1 MTTWTRFRLA
11 TGSIGL
17 TAPRKWI
24 TGVWHDVRHGVRV
37 FVRSPGFT
45 IIAVISIA
53 FGTGANVA
61 MFSLA
66 DNLLL
71 RPLPVP
77 RPDDWLTVG
86 SHVKRGM
93 STFTLMSYPDYVDLR
108 QRARSFSGLI
118 ASVFEIASIAKERG
132 APPQVKLLSFVNG
145 DYFTMLGVEPAMG
158 RGFRLEE
165 DLVEGRN
172 AVVILSHAMWQQDF
186 AGDPAVLGRTIVI
199 SGTEFT
205 IVGIAPESF
214 TGLHSIVR
222 ESAFVPLA
230 MWPTVTVFPNMNP
243 LLARGFRPLSVRGR
257 LAPGVPITEARA
269 ELATIASALEQAY
282 PETNAKRAIV
292 TQTELAMRFERSPLD
307 SWMMVV
313 LTTLS
318 MAVLCVACANVA
330 GLLASRAP
338 LRSRE
343 IALRLAVGA
352 GRGRLVRQLLTE
364 SLGIAAMG
372 AIAGLGVGHVGVV
385 LLRQIQFP
393 TEVAQVPLLQ
403 LDRRVF
409 LYSVLMAT
417 ASAFLFGLGPAIQT
431 TRVNLVSSLKTGDVE
446 VTKRQRLLGRNLL
459 VAIQVALCL
468 GILTVAVWAYRV
480 VGRAFSEGP
489 GFRTTQMA
497 KITLAPVQARYTDEA
512 SMRFF
517 DRALEDARG
526 LSGVTAASV
535 TSAMPLFSWESTPIV
550 PEGYR
555 LPEGQTSVRSY
566 TNSVDESYFGTM
578 EISIVSG
585 RGFTAAD
592 DPRSQRVAIV
602 NETFARHYWPG
613 ADPIGKRFFVEGE
626 PGDERPRAWVAIVG
640 VARRSTYG
648 YFAEPPQDMIYFPF
662 RQMPRGRMVLL
673 VRAAGESTDHVTPL
687 RELAH
692 GLDASVPAYD
702 AQTIER
708 FYATRVTTIG
718 TVMTRLMGGMGLMG
732 LTLTMVG
739 LYGLVSYSA
748 SRRTREIGIRVAI
761 GASYGRVLAMV
772 LRQGFAPA
780 AYGLVAGAVV
790 SAALTRILRNLIP
803 LDHRDDTTTFFVVV
817 PLVMVIALLA
827 AFIPARRAAR
837 VDPTVALRWE

>member
-1 MTTWTRFRLA
+1 MTRVRAAPAACWRWLA
-11 TGSIGL
+11 GL
-17 TAPRKWI
+17 A
-24 TGVWHDVRHGVRV
+24 HDARHGARV
-37 FVRSPGFT
+37 FARNPGFT
-45 IIAVISIA
+45 AIAVISIA

-71 RPLPVP
+71 RPLPVH
-77 RPDDWLTVG
+77 RPTEWLTVG
-86 SHVKRGM
+86 SHVRRGM
-93 STFTLMSYPDYVDLR
+93 ATFTLMSYPDYVDLR
-108 QRARSFSGLI
+108 HRARSFSSLI

-132 APPQVKLLSFVNG
+132 APAQVKLLSFVNG
-145 DYFTMLGVEPAMG
+145 DYFTALGVDPAVG
-158 RGFRLEE
+158 RGFLPEE
-165 DLVEGRN
+165 DRVEGRN
-172 AVVILSHAMWQQDF
+172 PVVVLSHAMWQQDF
-186 AGDPAVLGRTIVI
+186 AGDPSVLGRTILI
-199 SGTEFT
+199 SGVEFT

-214 TGLHSIVR
+214 TGLHSIIR
-222 ESAFVPLA
+222 ESAFIPLA
-230 MWPTVTVFPNMNP
+230 MWPKVTVFPHLNP
-243 LLARGFRPLSVRGR
+243 LLARDFRSLSVRGR
-257 LAPGVPITEARA
+257 LAPGGGIAEARA
-269 ELATIASALEQAY
+269 ELATIAGALEQAY
-282 PETNAKRAIV
+282 PETNARQALLA
-292 TQTELAMRFERSPLD
+292 QTELAMRFERSPLD

-352 GRGRLVRQLLTE
+352 GRGRLIRQLITE
-364 SLGIAAMG
+364 SLGIAALG

-393 TEVAQVPLLQ
+393 TEVATVPLLQ

-409 LYSVLMAT
+409 AYSVLMAT

-431 TRVNLVSSLKTGDVE
+431 TRVNLVSALKTGDAE
-446 VTKRQRLLGRNLL
+446 ITKRQRLLGRNLL

-489 GFRTTQMA
+489 GFRTTQIA
-497 KITLAPVQARYTDEA
+497 KITLAPVQAHYSYEA
-512 SMRFF
+512 SVRFF
-517 DRALEDARG
+517 EQALAG
-526 LSGVTAASV
+526 AKQLAGVTGASV

-566 TNSVDESYFGTM
+566 TNSVDETYFATM
-578 EISIVSG
+578 EIPLISG
-585 RGFTAAD
+585 RGFTLAD
-592 DPRSQRVAIV
+592 DHRSQRVAVV

-626 PGDERPRAWVAIVG
+626 PGDERPRAWVEVVG

-673 VRAAGESTDHVTPL
+673 ARSARESADHVTPL
-687 RELAH
+687 RALAH
-692 GLDASVPAYD
+692 GLDAGVPAYD
-702 AQTIER
+702 AQTIEL
-708 FYATRVTTIG
+708 FYAARVTTIG

-739 LYGLVSYSA
+739 LYGLVSYSV

-761 GASYGRVLAMV
+761 GATYGRVLSMI
-772 LRQGFAPA
+772 LRQGFTPA
-780 AYGLVAGAVV
+780 AYGLIAGAFV
-790 SAALTRILRNLIP
+790 SAALTKLLRTLIP
-803 LDHRDDTTTFFVVV
+803 LDHRDDTATLFVVV
-817 PLVMVIALLA
+817 PLVMVVALLA